1 MPADRVM
8 TRPRPALIAV
18 AVALDAVL
26 VVVFAATG
34 RASHAEN
41 VLAGLWQ
48 TSWPFLA
55 ALAVG
60 WAATLAW
67 RAPLAPLRTGLGV
80 WGVTVAGGML
90 LRWASGQGVQLA
102 FVIVAASVLLVMLV
116 GWRGIAALVRVVRA
130 ALRRRDAEDPR

>member
-1 MPADRVM
+1 MI
-8 TRPRPALIAV
+8 ALAAV
-18 AVALDAVL
+18 VDVVL
-26 VVVFAATG
+26 VIVFAATG

-48 TSWPFLA
+48 TAWPFLA
-55 ALAVG
+55 ALAFG

-80 WGVTVAGGML
+80 WAVTVAGGML

-102 FVIVAASVLLVMLV
+102 FVVVAASVLLVMLV
-116 GWRGIAALVRVVRA
+116 GWRGIAALVRVVGI
-130 ALRRRDAEDPR
+130 ALRRRSAEDPR

>member
-18 AVALDAVL
+18 AVALDAML

-80 WGVTVAGGML
+80 WAVTVTGGML

-102 FVIVAASVLLVMLV
+102 FVVVAASVLLVMLV
-116 GWRGIAALVRVVRA
+116 GWRGVVALVRVVA
-130 ALRRRDAEDPR
+130 TALRRPSAEDPR

>member
-8 TRPRPALIAV
+8 TRPRPAVTAFAAAMDVL
-18 AVALDAVL
+18 L

-60 WAATLAW
+60 WAVTFAW

-90 LRWASGQGVQLA
+90 LRWTSGQGMQLA
-102 FVIVAASVLLVMLV
+102 FVIVAASVLLAMLV
-116 GWRGIAALVRVVRA
+116 GWRGIAALVRVVATAASRRRA
-130 ALRRRDAEDPR
+130 APSD

>member
-1 MPADRVM
+1 VPADRVM
-8 TRPRPALIAV
+8 TRPRPAVTAFAAAMDVL
-18 AVALDAVL
+18 L

-60 WAATLAW
+60 WAVTLAW
-67 RAPLAPLRTGLGV
+67 RAPLAPLQTGLGV

-90 LRWASGQGVQLA
+90 LRWTSGQGVQLA
-102 FVIVAASVLLVMLV
+102 
-116 GWRGIAALVRVVRA
+116 
-130 ALRRRDAEDPR
+130 